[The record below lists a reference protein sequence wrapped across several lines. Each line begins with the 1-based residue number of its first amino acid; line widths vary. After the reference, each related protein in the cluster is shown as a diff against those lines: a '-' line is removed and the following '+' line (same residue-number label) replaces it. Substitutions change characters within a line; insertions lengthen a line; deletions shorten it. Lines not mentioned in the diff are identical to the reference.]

1 MERILRVRL
10 GAILLVAWLGAAGAG
25 CLGGREDPRGELA
38 GERRAALARLVV
50 DNRTDLDLDIA
61 FRYTAEPG
69 GEVGVGMV
77 PAGARMELAPVPA
90 DEPIILI
97 ARGAGFERRLPPRS
111 FEIDELWVW
120 PVRSEG
126 SDGGR

>member
-1 MERILRVRL
+1 MERILPRRL
-10 GAILLVAWLGAAGAG
+10 GAVLLIASLGTATAG

-50 DNRTDLDLDIA
+50 DNLTDFELDIS

-69 GEVGVGMV
+69 GEVGVGSV
-77 PAGARMELAPVPA
+77 PAAARMELAPVPA

-97 ARGAGFERRLPPRS
+97 ARAEGFERRLPPRS

-120 PVRSEG
+120 AVRNEG